1 VILSC
6 SSESCVQGSGV
17 ESPIFQAA
25 LDHLDHGVCLFD
37 SEQRVVAFNQSF
49 ARLLGVSDHCMMVG
63 ARLVDILA
71 DRIEAGDFG
80 PVSARY
86 QTDHQALADKYWQ
99 RTGSRRDRQR
109 SDGRWLREAIE
120 ALPDG
125 GRMVTIND
133 LTDTKAAEMALLG
146 QASRLQGVLDT
157 MIDAVIVADAWGRLE
172 TMNRPAEVMF
182 GYVAGELVGHNI
194 SILMADPF
202 RHEHD
207 GYLERY
213 RHTGVRHIIGRGGRE
228 VMGRRKDGSLMA
240 LELSVSEMT
249 QGDVDLF
256 GDDDPAAKD
265 YSETRFIGVLRDISE
280 RKKAEAALLQAK
292 SQAELANRAK
302 SDFLANMSHELR
314 TPLNAILGFA
324 DIIHNKMFGDVPLD
338 EYAVFAGEIQRS
350 GQQLLTLIDGL
361 LDMARIEA
369 GQYELLEQQASLP
382 DLVRDCVLLLAGKAD
397 AGGVKV
403 IDRLGGHEL
412 MIHCDHR
419 ALRQAVLNLL
429 SNAIKFTDPGGQVT
443 LSWHFEESSDVSLV
457 IEDTGVGIPAEALDK
472 VFEPFLQLDMSNS
485 RQHEGAG
492 LGLTITRNLVELHSG
507 KVRLMSAVGKG
518 TTAILTL
525 PAQRVLNLEAMG
537 ADALD
542 ASLN

>member
-1 VILSC
+1 MISSCLSDP
-6 SSESCVQGSGV
+6 SLSKRADRS
-17 ESPIFQAA
+17 IFQAA
-25 LDHLDHGVCLFD
+25 LDHLDRGVCLFD
-37 SEQRVVAFNQSF
+37 AEQRVIAFNPSF
-49 ARLLGVSDHCMMVG
+49 AQLLGVSDHCMMVG
-63 ARLVDILA
+63 AKLA
-71 DRIEAGDFG
+71 DLLTDRIEAGDFG
-80 PVSARY
+80 PISARY
-86 QTDHQALADKYWQ
+86 ATDCQALADKYWQ
-99 RTGSRRDRQR
+99 LIGSSRDRQR
-109 SDGRWLREAIE
+109 CDGRWLRETIE

-125 GRMVTIND
+125 GRMVTIAD
-133 LTDTKAAEMALLG
+133 LTETKQAEMALLE

-157 MIDAVIVADAWGRLE
+157 MMDAVIVADAWGRLE

-182 GYVAGELVGHNI
+182 GYVAGELVGRNI

-213 RHTGVRHIIGRGGRE
+213 RQSGVRRIIGRGGRE
-228 VMGRRKDGSLMA
+228 VMGRRKDGILLP

-256 GDDDPAAKD
+256 GDDDPADKD
-265 YSETRFIGVLRDISE
+265 FRETRFIAVLRDISE
-280 RKKAEAALLQAK
+280 RKKTESILLQAK

-338 EYAVFAGEIQRS
+338 EYTGFAGEIQRS
-350 GQQLLTLIDGL
+350 GQHLLTLIDGL

-369 GQYELLEQQASLP
+369 GQYELLEQQANLL
-382 DLVRDCVLLLAGKAD
+382 DIVRDCALLLAGKAE
-397 AGGVKV
+397 AGGVRV
-403 IDRLGGHEL
+403 IDRLGAQEV

-419 ALRQAVLNLL
+419 ALRQAILNLL

-457 IEDTGVGIPAEALDK
+457 IEDTGVGIPADALDK

-492 LGLTITRNLVELHSG
+492 LGLTITRNLVELHGG
-507 KVRLMSAVGKG
+507 KVRLISEVGRGTSA
-518 TTAILTL
+518 IMTL
-525 PAQRVLNLEAMG
+525 PAQRVLSLEALPG
-537 ADALD
+537 
-542 ASLN
+542 